1 MNGNSLGMLLRQR
14 RALAQL
20 SRARL
25 ARLAGLCEATIKF
38 IEFGKQ
44 SDSTDTPE
52 TARGPRAFLYR
63 QRAWA
68 QYPTAAEAAAAPFV
82 AALFHRIHKRIDR
95 MTRRR
100 IHQQEEHQNPKI
112 DSVIKQAKQIE
123 ETESAAEFICCTD
136 AATVYGKT
144 IQKEASLRA

>member
-38 IEFGKQ
+38 IEFGKH
-44 SDSTDTPE
+44 S
-52 TARGPRAFLYR
+52 
-63 QRAWA
+63 
-68 QYPTAAEAAAAPFV
+68 PTAQTRRKLLAVRELSFTDRELGLNTQPQQKPGAAAPFV
-82 AALFHRIHKRIDR
+82 AALLFHRVHKRIDR

-100 IHQQEEHQNPKI
+100 IHQQEEHHEPE
-112 DSVIKQAKQIE
+112 D
-123 ETESAAEFICCTD
+123 
-136 AATVYGKT
+136 
-144 IQKEASLRA
+144 R